1 VKGLPTLSVVTV
13 AYQSARVIRNSLAS
27 LPPVCEIICVDNAS
41 TDELDDAVA
50 GLGVKVVR
58 NKANIGYGRA
68 CNQGARVATGSF
80 ILFMNPDVV
89 FLEGALQA
97 LMEATDRY
105 PEAGVFFPLTVTAN
119 HGIWFH
125 EQPAIVRLRQ
135 HRVRRPSPEIAGD
148 CCNQFVDG
156 GAFVIRA
163 SLFKE
168 IGGFDERIFL
178 YFEDDDLSL
187 RLLDR
192 GEPMI
197 LVHDARAV
205 HDLNTSTAFTVRGLA
220 ARNYHKKR
228 SEIYVTKKHGY
239 EYDYRRDLMNH
250 IGKAFFYALTL
261 RWNRMVG
268 AYGRTLGILSSRRE
282 AQAALPGNAGKSSR

>member
-1 VKGLPTLSVVTV
+1 MKGLPALSVVTV
-13 AYQSARVIRNSLAS
+13 AYQSAGVIRYTLAS
-27 LPPVCEIICVDNAS
+27 LPPVREIICIDNAS
-41 TDELDDAVA
+41 TDDLDGALA
-50 GLGVKVVR
+50 GLGVKIVR
-58 NKANIGYGRA
+58 NKTNIGYGRA
-68 CNQGARVATGSF
+68 CNQGAKAATGSF

-89 FLEGALQA
+89 FLDGALQA
-97 LMEATDRY
+97 LVDAADRY
-105 PEAGVFFPLTVTAN
+105 PDAGVFFPLTVTAD

-135 HRVRRPSPEIAGD
+135 RRVRRPPPEIAGD

-163 SLFKE
+163 SLFRE

-205 HDLNTSTAFTVRGLA
+205 HNLNTSTAFTVRGLA

-228 SEIYVTKKHGY
+228 SEIYVTQKHGY

-261 RWNRMVG
+261 KWSRMVG
-268 AYGRTLGILSSRRE
+268 AYGRTRGILSARRE
-282 AQAALPGNAGKSSR
+282 AQAALLGNAGKSSR